1 MPSKVTLTVVQGAL
15 KGKSYVFDDHTT
27 CIMGRAADCNPQLP
41 NDQEHKKISRHHCL
55 VEFNPPQAR
64 IRDFGSLNGT
74 YVNGERIGKR
84 EKGQVPGQAELGQF
98 PEHDLKAGDQ
108 IKLGGTVFEVSTYAP
123 AVCGECA
130 EEIPEDKR
138 GESRQGAGENY
149 LCPDCRKKA
158 EEERKRIAEQEK
170 QKQAVIA
177 PSPKPMANV
186 CKSCGKKLSES
197 EIVGVKGEPICRA
210 CREKPL
216 NIIKMLLDL
225 AAAGKKE
232 LVSIKGYK
240 TIKEIGR
247 GGMGAVYLAENRKNG
262 EQVALKVMLPQVATN
277 QKAVDGFLRESRITK
292 ALRHKNIVQLK
303 NCGCAEGTFFF
314 TLEFCEGGSVDQLM
328 VKRGGRIPFDE
339 AMEIIFQALDA
350 LDYAHKAKITTT
362 LADGKTKKVKG
373 LVHRDIKPQNIF
385 LTGGDKPRVKVADF
399 GLAKA
404 FATAGLTGMTATGM
418 AGGTPCFMP
427 VQQLAN
433 FKYSKPDVD
442 VWAIAATL
450 YNMLTGAFPKN
461 FRQGVDPYMVI
472 IKEPSVPIR
481 ERNPSIPEK
490 AAHVIDT
497 ALIDRPQI
505 PYGSI
510 AEFTKA
516 LKQSL

>member
-1 MPSKVTLTVVQGAL
+1 MPPKVTLTVIEGAL
-15 KGKSYVFDDHTT
+15 TGKSFVFDEHTT
-27 CIMGRAADCNPQLP
+27 CIMGRAADCNPLLP

-84 EKGQVPGQAELGQF
+84 EKGQDPGQIEHGQY
-98 PEHDLKAGDQ
+98 PEHDLKEGDQ
-108 IKLGGTVFEVSTYAP
+108 IKLGGTVFQVSIYTP
-123 AVCGECA
+123 AVCGECS

-138 GESRQGAGENY
+138 GDCRDGPGENY
-149 LCPDCRKKA
+149 LCLDCRKKA
-158 EEERKRIAEQEK
+158 EEERKRKAEQEK
-170 QKQAVIA
+170 QQKAILA
-177 PSPKPMANV
+177 PAPKPKARV
-186 CKSCGKKLSES
+186 CKSCGKELAGQDKL
-197 EIVGVKGEPICRA
+197 GVKGEPVCPA
-210 CREKPL
+210 CREEPVR
-216 NIIKMLLDL
+216 IIKMLLEL

-247 GGMGAVYLAENRKNG
+247 GGMGAVYLAENQKNG

-292 ALRHKNIVQLK
+292 ALKHKNIVQLRD
-303 NCGCAEGTFFF
+303 CGCVEGTFFF

-328 VKRGGRIPFDE
+328 IKRGGRIPFDE
-339 AMEIIFQALDA
+339 AMEIIFQALDGLA
-350 LDYAHKAKITTT
+350 YAHKAKITTI
-362 LADGKTKKVKG
+362 LADGKTKKIKG
-373 LVHRDIKPQNIF
+373 VVHRDIKPQNIF
-385 LTGGDKPRVKVADF
+385 LTGGDKPKVKVADF

-472 IKEPSVPIR
+472 IKELAVPIR

-490 AAHVIDT
+490 TAFVIDT

-505 PYGSI
+505 PYSSI
-510 AEFTKA
+510 DEFAKA
-516 LKQSL
+516 LKKSL